1 MRTYL
6 SESQSRALYERRRF
20 TPSSFGQLVRWFT
33 QAWRAEVPDEI
44 HAGGI
49 EKTRVGEIERGEPVD
64 GGYAGPA
71 RVKEADPGG
80 GNRLGAPAYRPD
92 FRAFV
97 FGSAAG
103 TEYAQAGER
112 PDLTESYST
121 PMRWTVEFLE
131 RSRHPLLAAVLRR
144 LGRTGEWRGIS
155 VTCSTCTTSVTL
167 PDEYA
172 EAIAR
177 DALGMAVKHYREEPE
192 ARAV

>member
-1 MRTYL
+1 MRAYL

-49 EKTRVGEIERGEPVD
+49 EKTRPGRIERGD
-64 GGYAGPA
+64 GSG
-71 RVKEADPGG
+71 VTDPGG

-92 FRAFV
+92 FRAYV
-97 FGSAAG
+97 FGSSAG
-103 TEYAQAGER
+103 TEYAQAGDR

-131 RSRHPLLAAVLRR
+131 RSSHPLLAAVLRR

-177 DALGMAVKHYREEPE
+177 DALNLAAKHYREEPE